1 MKPLSHPLPPGLAP
15 GASRL
20 SALGLAAV
28 FAGWPAGARAEAP
41 EAAPVPATVEAA
53 TADAPAGV
61 GFFETLKEIPLG
73 ADGDVRL
80 SIGGEVRQ
88 QFEAF
93 GAPGFDD
100 SRDDAAYLLQ
110 RYTLDLDVAAWER
123 VRGFVQL
130 YSAPVAFQDEPP
142 GPFDEELRRGCT
154 RPTRS

>member
-1 MKPLSHPLPPGLAP
+1 M
-15 GASRL
+15 
-20 SALGLAAV
+20 
-28 FAGWPAGARAEAP
+28 
-41 EAAPVPATVEAA
+41 EAA

-142 GPFDEELRRGCT
+142 GPFDQDWRCGCT